1 MKVYQTLAFLLLI
14 NYIICDKNYCKGAPS
29 DPTKADD
36 CTSKKNDGGYCCFV
50 KYRDS
55 KECEAYGPERYKHI
69 VQYAKYLKKCH
80 PKKDDDDDCE
90 EYKDFSIECSS
101 SYLIFSLLSLL
112 ILFL

>member
-14 NYIICDKNYCKGAPS
+14 NYIICDKDYCKGVTGIPG
-29 DPTKADD
+29 KAED

-50 KYRDS
+50 KGRYVNSCD
-55 KECEAYGPERYKHI
+55 AVGPESYKHI
-69 VQYAKYLKKCH
+69 VDFAKYMKKCY
-80 PKKDDDDDCE
+80 PKKDDYNDCE
-90 EYKDFSIECSS
+90 EYKDYSIDCSS